1 MSDIKQ
7 EIEKGIYLLWLC
19 QKLQSEKDGIERPT
33 HFDLDKSKTLDQFA
47 RDVSRSA
54 TNMAALTSA
63 FFFLQGGVAAG
74 VIIGLAGL
82 LFLGMGIFPRT
93 SEELPMT
100 RRWIIGFTLLLF
112 GVIATLSYFE

>member
-7 EIEKGIYLLWLC
+7 EIEKGIDILWLC

-54 TNMAALTSA
+54 TNMAALYKLFPMENRLSTLGRK
-63 FFFLQGGVAAG
+63 LQKK
-74 VIIGLAGL
+74 GLIEVGYGESFA
-82 LFLGMGIFPRT
+82 
-93 SEELPMT
+93 E
-100 RRWIIGFTLLLF
+100 
-112 GVIATLSYFE
+112 IALAYFESNL